1 MTARRNT
8 TATQFSVNT
17 VRTISGKILNI
28 SVACVKPSP
37 TFWLNDV
44 IGVQPNSPDTL
55 LTKPSQLMAAPISDS
70 FGLRFSALLHKAD
83 VSPIVSVA
91 DTKYTA
97 ITERMAPMLNS
108 GEKGSSLG
116 NEMTDW
122 LAILLKSTIPIEQAI
137 M

>member
-1 MTARRNT
+1 MT
-8 TATQFSVNT
+8 
-17 VRTISGKILNI
+17 GKIPPI
-28 SVACVKPSP
+28 IITIAPTPMVKRLTTPDMAASP

-116 NEMTDW
+116 NDR
-122 LAILLKSTIPIEQAI
+122 LAGDTAEIDHSHRASNNVAYD
-137 M
+137 